1 MVNQDAIRKEW
12 KTIKITLG
20 ALAGKHDVKLGTLKN
35 RKSREGWSRDPTKKD
50 ATKSEKVA
58 TIDKKD
64 GTKKKGAPVGNSN
77 GKVIRTAVPKRNSN
91 AQKRGFFAKFL
102 QGETHE
108 IMDSMKEFSANDL
121 ICQQIQIQYAAIMR
135 AQKSMYVEGKNE
147 MIKELKKTKS
157 TMVRITRLVKRNG
170 SSSSPGIGRLLS

>member
-1 MVNQDAIRKEW
+1 
-12 KTIKITLG
+12 
-20 ALAGKHDVKLGTLKN
+20 
-35 RKSREGWSRDPTKKD
+35 
-50 ATKSEKVA
+50 
-58 TIDKKD
+58 
-64 GTKKKGAPVGNSN
+64 
-77 GKVIRTAVPKRNSN
+77 
-91 AQKRGFFAKFL
+91 
-102 QGETHE
+102 
-108 IMDSMKEFSANDL
+108 MKEFSANDL